1 MTMYSWIFLIFCW
14 LSKGPGKH
22 GGRWQQGRS
31 MVGQCH
37 SYLEFMTKQI
47 ELLFNHFIIWIG
59 SICYFKLTFW
69 KNHSHN
75 FSMFCDILSSWK
87 WLACLSKISI
97 LGSLYFRKLK
107 SQTKQSWLIFW
118 MNKFKMLL
126 HSTFLRMTMIID
138 RAVVQSFLYMNWFSM
153 IFQIDFTEES

>member
-1 MTMYSWIFLIFCW
+1 MKFYGLKEYICVSRQLKCSWVFDNKPVSCYRIVLTNDYFWIFLIFCW

-97 LGSLYFRKLK
+97 LGSLYFRK
-107 SQTKQSWLIFW
+107 T
-118 MNKFKMLL
+118 
-126 HSTFLRMTMIID
+126 
-138 RAVVQSFLYMNWFSM
+138 
-153 IFQIDFTEES
+153 

>member
-97 LGSLYFRKLK
+97 LEKLQ
-107 SQTKQSWLIFW
+107 SQTGQLCDIIFEW
-118 MNKFKMLL
+118 TDSRCFYNSLFWEKAWSQIEIFFNL
-126 HSTFLRMTMIID
+126 F
-138 RAVVQSFLYMNWFSM
+138 YMNWFSM
-153 IFQIDFTEES
+153 LFQIDFFKT